1 MASVSIA
8 ARESLRVSTV
18 CLVKSQA
25 RSLAVRKVH
34 FLPMRTKLTPRGA
47 YSALRRAKASLSSTP
62 FGNCRASVASS
73 SGSPAANS
81 NASSRRNS
89 SGRASAAAALS
100 SASGSGSSFG
110 TMASFLATL
119 GIAVSLGVFLHV
131 MRGHN
136 SVRADTLAH
145 VDRRERLLLMNLG
158 QPLAHQFER
167 GGKGRGEHG
176 RRQRR
181 LDHIRDQELIEP
193 RPVGR
198 LPDQPLERTARF
210 GERPYFALLE
220 AHVRE
225 LAARTLRG
233 VSAEQIVE
241 RRRPFG
247 L

>member
-18 CLVKSQA
+18 CLVNSQA

-34 FLPMRTKLTPRGA
+34 FLPMRTRLTPRGA

-89 SGRASAAAALS
+89 SGRASAAALS
-100 SASGSGSSFG
+100 SASGGGSSFG

-119 GIAVSLGVFLHV
+119 GIAVSLGVFLRV

-167 GGKGRGEHG
+167 GGKGRGEDG

-181 LDHIRDQELIEP
+181 LDHIRDQELVEP

-198 LPDQPLERTARF
+198 LPDQPLERAARF
-210 GERPYFALLE
+210 GERPHFALLE

-225 LAARTLRG
+225 FAARALRG

-241 RRRPFG
+241 RRRPF
-247 L
+247 